1 MQQNQP
7 KGGVKSK
14 SVPDVLAWT
23 LLGSFGWKRLALWF
37 CNAHYCSFEWIWQIN
52 QPTCIIIYIIG

>member
-1 MQQNQP
+1 MQRNQP

-37 CNAHYCSFEWIWQIN
+37 CNAHYCSFEWIWQI
-52 QPTCIIIYIIG
+52 